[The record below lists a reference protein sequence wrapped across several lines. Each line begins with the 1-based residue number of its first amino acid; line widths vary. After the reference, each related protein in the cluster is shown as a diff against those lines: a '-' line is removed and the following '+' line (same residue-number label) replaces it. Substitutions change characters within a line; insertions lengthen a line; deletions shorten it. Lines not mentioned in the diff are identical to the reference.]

1 MMVRDTDYKTTDLNV
16 LAIEQE
22 LDLDPAAEGRA
33 RRSTHERVAD
43 RRGHRS
49 DTGHDDYSLGL
60 EDVDLEAD
68 REEVDLEVDPEG
80 MDLEADPDGANFG
93 GRSQLEIDCVEYV
106 QIDIGH
112 DDGRALC

>member
-1 MMVRDTDYKTTDLNV
+1 M
-16 LAIEQE
+16 
-22 LDLDPAAEGRA
+22 
-33 RRSTHERVAD
+33 AD

-68 REEVDLEVDPEG
+68 REEEVDLEVDPEG

-93 GRSQLEIDCVEYV
+93 GRS
-106 QIDIGH
+106 
-112 DDGRALC
+112 